1 MNQSQDQCAT
11 INSSSDASLNETQN
25 VDADSKQ
32 SSTCR
37 FCAKI
42 FATRALANHQN
53 RCKANKGKP
62 KQVQAYKFCILNE
75 SVFEH
80 ILSFLTNQ
88 ALTKLQ
94 MITGDRY
101 PDCKPQL
108 ARYCC
113 KCEND
118 NPVILHKKVA
128 KEQYGVKDISAIPCQ
143 DRRSNTPYDRV
154 ALENHMLASCGSK
167 LGWLRV
173 IAKRDIYKK
182 QLDATKQRRER
193 ERHSFL
199 ESLATGFASYVE
211 SILWKE
217 TDEDVLGSASS
228 RFVVLSGALEARG
241 LRLRA
246 DSYICKEFIVWGYG
260 NVSDVVDTMEEMH
273 FLFAHTEYER
283 VCAQRIKA
291 IQDDWGG
298 WLRRE
303 STSVLIQTCREKLKA
318 ELCVDYLGD
327 NRGLV
332 LPQIWEK
339 CRWRFE
345 EVNSSSIEPRLKAL
359 YIFSGRG
366 HP

>member
-1 MNQSQDQCAT
+1 
-11 INSSSDASLNETQN
+11 
-25 VDADSKQ
+25 
-32 SSTCR
+32 
-37 FCAKI
+37 
-42 FATRALANHQN
+42 
-53 RCKANKGKP
+53 
-62 KQVQAYKFCILNE
+62 
-75 SVFEH
+75 
-80 ILSFLTNQ
+80 
-88 ALTKLQ
+88 
-94 MITGDRY
+94 
-101 PDCKPQL
+101 
-108 ARYCC
+108 
-113 KCEND
+113 
-118 NPVILHKKVA
+118 
-128 KEQYGVKDISAIPCQ
+128 
-143 DRRSNTPYDRV
+143 
-154 ALENHMLASCGSK
+154 MLASCGSK

-182 QLDATKQRRER
+182 QLDAIKQRRER

-217 TDEDVLGSASS
+217 TDEDVLESASS

-260 NVSDVVDTMEEMH
+260 NDE
-273 FLFAHTEYER
+273 
-283 VCAQRIKA
+283 
-291 IQDDWGG
+291 WGG

-303 STSVLIQTCREKLKA
+303 STSVLIQTCREILKA

-332 LPQIWEK
+332 LLQIWEK

-345 EVNSSSIEPRLKAL
+345 EVNSSSIESRLKAL

-366 HP
+366 HPSTSQV

>member
-1 MNQSQDQCAT
+1 
-11 INSSSDASLNETQN
+11 
-25 VDADSKQ
+25 DS
-32 SSTCR
+32 R
-37 FCAKI
+37 
-42 FATRALANHQN
+42 
-53 RCKANKGKP
+53 
-62 KQVQAYKFCILNE
+62 
-75 SVFEH
+75 
-80 ILSFLTNQ
+80 
-88 ALTKLQ
+88 
-94 MITGDRY
+94 

-118 NPVILHKKVA
+118 NPVILHGLCRECESTTEGYEPLVSKKVA

-182 QLDATKQRRER
+182 QLDAIKQRRER

-217 TDEDVLGSASS
+217 TDEDVLESASS

-291 IQDDWGG
+291 IQDEWGG

-303 STSVLIQTCREKLKA
+303 STSVLIQTCREILKA

-332 LPQIWEK
+332 LLQIWEK

-345 EVNSSSIEPRLKAL
+345 EVNSSSIESRLKAL

-366 HP
+366 HPSTSQV